1 LTSYCI
7 QYLAER
13 EAEPAGVIVGSLF
26 IHESPLA
33 DAEHRAAE
41 LSVEFGNARAFRIL
55 DMGGGIHAFRVLD
68 DRAGSAVPA
77 PSQERTVP

>member
-1 LTSYCI
+1 MTSYCI

-13 EAEPAGVIVGSLF
+13 EAEPASIIVGSLF

-41 LSVEFGNARAFRIL
+41 LSAEFGNARAFRIL
-55 DMGGGIHAFRVLD
+55 DMGGGVHAFRVLD
-68 DRAGSAVPA
+68 EDAGSGVPA
-77 PSQERTVP
+77 PSQERALP